1 MDFADLLPARIVRA
15 AGRDEPALP
24 DVAVLEDERE
34 LADLA
39 VEVCRQ
45 LGLTAS
51 VFRTAA
57 AYNETFAG
65 RRPRLVILDWRLDRE
80 VAAAVYM
87 ALRHRF
93 DDLQI
98 VLWTATGE
106 RELPGMLGADP
117 RTRVVRKSS
126 GLETLEAALR
136 EAIAAGSGSNDD
148 RQEEPT

>member
-1 MDFADLLPARIVRA
+1 MDFTDLLPARIVRA
-15 AGRDEPALP
+15 AGRDGPELP

-45 LGLTAS
+45 LGLSAA
-51 VFRTAA
+51 VFETSA
-57 AYNETFAG
+57 AYNGAFGG
-65 RRPRLVILDWRLDRE
+65 RRPSLVILDWRLEHE

-93 DDLQI
+93 DDLRI

-106 RELPGMLGADP
+106 RELPGMLDADP
-117 RTRVVRKSS
+117 HTRVVRKSS
-126 GLETLEAALR
+126 GLEALEGAIR
-136 EAIAAGSGSNDD
+136 EAIAVGTGSDDD
-148 RQEEPT
+148 REEEQS